1 MGRDLVRVERVDPCR
16 TVNPS
21 VMSYTVT
28 GETIEDT
35 PRTVQFQT
43 ANDWKAAVCSQ
54 AGKLKQLVWIGWRD
68 TSFGHDIVTVE
79 IDTTKWQHE
88 SEAS

>member
-1 MGRDLVRVERVDPCR
+1 MGRELLRVERVDQWP
-16 TVNPS
+16 TAKAGVTG
-21 VMSYTVT
+21 YTVT
-28 GETIEDT
+28 GETIEAE

-54 AGKLKQLVWIGWRD
+54 AGHLKKLVWIGWRD
-68 TSFGHDIVTVE
+68 TRFGHDIVTVE
-79 IDTTKWQHE
+79 IDTTKFEHE